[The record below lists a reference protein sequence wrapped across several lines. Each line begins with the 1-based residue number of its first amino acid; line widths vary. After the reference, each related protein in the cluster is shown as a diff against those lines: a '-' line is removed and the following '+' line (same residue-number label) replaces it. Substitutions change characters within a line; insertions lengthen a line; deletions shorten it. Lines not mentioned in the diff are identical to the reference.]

1 MSFPENDR
9 IFQSDSGKT
18 FHNKGGELDRAREFI
33 PVVAQALKLDFG
45 GGPAAV
51 KRIAKLV
58 HANERA
64 VRNWFEGKNGPSGE
78 HLIVL
83 MFHSEAVFQAVL
95 ELAGRERILA
105 AARILRAREQLR
117 EALAAIDALDQE

>member
-18 FHNKGGELDRAREFI
+18 FHNKEDELDRARAFI
-33 PVVAQALKLDFG
+33 PVVAAALKLDFG

-64 VRNWFEGKNGPSGE
+64 VRNWFDAKNGPSGE
-78 HLIVL
+78 HLMVL
-83 MFHSEAVFQAVL
+83 MFHSDAVFQAVL
-95 ELAGRERILA
+95 ELSGRQRILTA
-105 AARILRAREQLR
+105 VRILRAKEQLR
-117 EALAAIDALDQE
+117 DALAAIDALDRD

>member
-18 FHNKGGELDRAREFI
+18 FPNKGEQLEHAQDFI

-83 MFHSEAVFQAVL
+83 MFHSDAVFRAVL
-95 ELAGRERILA
+95 ELAGRSHLVA
-105 AARILRAREQLR
+105 AVRILRAKEQLR